1 MSHQFN
7 HIPAH
12 VDDAAY
18 RALDP
23 ERMQRLT
30 ERATLQPHQSSE
42 KDEPGRIIDTALLV
56 LADGHPRAGDEIWT
70 DARRRHLLATT
81 PKKDVYVALVGY
93 IERHS
98 GRGRYP
104 LIVQDIDRRFRLNH
118 PIDDWPDPKHEIP
131 ARKPVANVE
140 SLRNDLHNTHR
151 GDDATAYELA
161 VLRAFEALGFVV
173 QHIGGN
179 GAPDGVLDAPLGPLG
194 YRAMMECKRAKI
206 HWVLQPDA
214 AEAARYRKPFGA
226 KYSAMVGPA
235 FENGVNLRDELLE
248 HAVSCWTSDD
258 LVHCLENAYDPV
270 EIEALFAPGFV
281 RQHIDDVLWERTHGA
296 PKRTAVVCDLLRES
310 AARVQLPPRANPA
323 DAPRLDTNAA
333 LLLVDGALTALGA
346 HVPCTRP
353 DVTAAFRHLTDPLV
367 GDAVY
372 ADEAQTA
379 IVFCRLA

>member
-1 MSHQFN
+1 MSHEPDRM
-7 HIPAH
+7 PAH
-12 VDDAAY
+12 VDDAAS

-23 ERMQRLT
+23 ERLRRLA
-30 ERATLQPHQSSE
+30 ERVALRPHQSSAN
-42 KDEPGRIIDTALLV
+42 DLPGRVIDTALLV
-56 LADGHPRAGDEIWT
+56 LADGHPRAGSDIWA

-81 PKKDVYVALVGY
+81 SKKDVYTALVGY

-98 GRGRYP
+98 GRGRWP

-118 PIDDWPDPKHEIP
+118 PIDDWPDPNHVI
-131 ARKPVANVE
+131 AGRKPVENVE
-140 SLRNDLHNTHR
+140 TLRNDLYKTHR

-161 VLRAFEALGFVV
+161 VCRAFEALGFVV
-173 QHIGGN
+173 QHIGGH
-179 GAPDGVLDAPLGPLG
+179 GAPDGTLDAPLGPLS
-194 YRAMMECKRAKI
+194 YRAMMECKRAKVQ
-206 HWVLQPDA
+206 WVLQPDA

-248 HAVSCWTSDD
+248 HGVSCWTSDD

-270 EIEALFAPGFV
+270 EIEALFTPGFV

-310 AARVQLPPRANPA
+310 AARVQLPPRANPV

-346 HVPCTRP
+346 HVPCTSA
-353 DVTAAFRHLTDPLV
+353 DITAAFHHLTDPLV
-367 GDAVY
+367 GEAVY
-372 ADEAQTA
+372 ADPAQTA
-379 IVFCRLA
+379 IVFRRLS